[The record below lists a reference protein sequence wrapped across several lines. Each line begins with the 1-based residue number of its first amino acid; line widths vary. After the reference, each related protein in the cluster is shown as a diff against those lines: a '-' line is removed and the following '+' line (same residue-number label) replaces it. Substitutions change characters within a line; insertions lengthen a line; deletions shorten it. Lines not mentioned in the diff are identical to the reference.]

1 MYVVYVIIIIIIII
15 GFFLIT
21 EFAHEARY
29 DNEFIPQPQVKEAQG
44 GL

>member
-1 MYVVYVIIIIIIII
+1 VKRPEIRGSGLEI
-15 GFFLIT
+15 GRNVK

>member
-1 MYVVYVIIIIIIII
+1 MFLLLSL

>member
-1 MYVVYVIIIIIIII
+1 MLLLLLLL

>member
-1 MYVVYVIIIIIIII
+1 MYVVYVIIIIII
-15 GFFLIT
+15 GVFFLIT